1 MRLLLLAFALTLA
14 ACSTETETVDPDS
27 IADPVEPATTQA
39 APTTKINLNTA
50 TDAEFKT
57 VPGVGDRMAHEFDE
71 YRPYASI
78 TQFRREMGKYVDADV
93 IAAYEQ
99 YVFVPIDID
108 ASDAATMSQL
118 PGVSEEEAQVL
129 VESRPFETREIFLDV
144 LEAMT
149 TDEEHAQ
156 AAVYLGDS

>member
-1 MRLLLLAFALTLA
+1 MRLLLLAFALTFA
-14 ACSTETETVDPDS
+14 ACTTDTPTVDPDD
-27 IADPVEPATTQA
+27 IADPVEPTITQA
-39 APTTKINLNTA
+39 AGATKINLNTA

-93 IAAYEQ
+93 IEGYEQ

-108 ASDAATMSQL
+108 ASDAATLAQL
-118 PGVSEEEAQVL
+118 PGIDMEEAQVL
-129 VESRPFETREIFLDV
+129 FESRPFESREVFLDV
-144 LEAMT
+144 LQSMT
-149 TDEEHAQ
+149 TDAEHAQ
-156 AAVYLGDS
+156 AAAYLAD